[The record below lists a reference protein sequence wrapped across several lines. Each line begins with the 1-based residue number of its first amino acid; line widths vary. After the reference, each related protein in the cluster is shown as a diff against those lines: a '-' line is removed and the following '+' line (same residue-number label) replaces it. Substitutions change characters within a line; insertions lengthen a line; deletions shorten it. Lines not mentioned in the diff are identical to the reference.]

1 MNKHVAQFLGKE
13 THIYGLV
20 HLAGIF
26 VPDDM
31 TAGDTEAVYDPVM
44 LANVRNVYGLYA
56 SIRESLLR
64 EVHARVV
71 LVSFFSLS
79 PGCTWSYCLQCS
91 KGSSGWD
98 GALTG
103 QKGSAKYS
111 D

>member
-1 MNKHVAQFLGKE
+1 MSRNFGQGE
-13 THIYGLV
+13 HIYGLV
-20 HLAGIF
+20 HLGGIF

-31 TAGDTEAVYDPVM
+31 AAGDTEAVYDPVM

-56 SIRESLLR
+56 SIRESLLK

-71 LVSFFSLS
+71 LVSSLAFA
-79 PGCTWSYCLQCS
+79 GGAWSYCLQRC
-91 KGSSGWD
+91 KGSSGRN

-111 D
+111 G